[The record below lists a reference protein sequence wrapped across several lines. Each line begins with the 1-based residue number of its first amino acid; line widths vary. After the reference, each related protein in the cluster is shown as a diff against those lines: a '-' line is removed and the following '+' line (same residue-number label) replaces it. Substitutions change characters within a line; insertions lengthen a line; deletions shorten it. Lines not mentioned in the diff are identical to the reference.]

1 MILNNSEFKIL
12 IVDDVPKN
20 IQVLGSI
27 LIKENYNISF
37 AYNGTDALNLAATN
51 ELDLILLDVM
61 MPGIDGFETCR
72 RLKNSHETRDIPVI
86 FMTALSETTDK
97 VKGLQYGA
105 VDYITKPYE
114 AEEVLARVKTH
125 LTIRKLQKDLA
136 ERIRDLE
143 IRNQFIRRTF
153 GQYLSDEI
161 VHNLLQSDGI
171 KVGGEKRTITILMS
185 DLRGFSS
192 ISERLSPEDIVTL
205 LNNYLCAMTDVI
217 LKYEGTID
225 EFIGDAILVLFGAP
239 IWKPDHSERAAAC
252 AIEMQN
258 AMEKLNEENRRLGF
272 PELQMGIG
280 INTGEVVVGNI
291 GSIKRAKYGVVGRNV
306 NITSRI
312 QSYTVGNQILISE
325 NTFDCIS
332 EMASIKQSFKVNP
345 KGVKEP
351 VTLYDLIGIG
361 GAYDKYLKEKEDV
374 LRPLESEIPFKYV
387 VLDEKSTEPV
397 LLSGH
402 IVSLSN
408 KRATVRLYT
417 DIPLFSNLKIKILNK
432 FKNNYFDDIYCKVLR
447 KPNTEERIYEFF
459 FTLIPDE
466 IKIFFKENSEHNAVK
481 Q

>member
-1 MILNNSEFKIL
+1 MELNNSDFKIL

-27 LIKENYNISF
+27 LMKENYNISF
-37 AYNGTDALNLAATN
+37 AYNGSDAIKLASSN

-72 RLKNSHETRDIPVI
+72 QLKNLPETKDIPVI

-97 VKGLQYGA
+97 VKGLQTGA

-114 AEEVLARVKTH
+114 SEEVLARVRTH
-125 LTIRKLQKDLA
+125 LMIRKLQKDLS
-136 ERIRDLE
+136 ERIKDLE
-143 IRNQFIRRTF
+143 IRNRFIRRTF

-161 VHNLLQSDGI
+161 VHNLLQSDNI
-171 KVGGEKRTITILMS
+171 QVGGEKRTITILMS

-192 ISERLSPEDIVTL
+192 ISERLAPEDIVAM

-239 IWKPDHSERAAAC
+239 IWKPDHAERAAAC
-252 AIEMQN
+252 ALEMQN
-258 AMEKLNEENRRLGF
+258 AMEKLNKQNRSLGF

-291 GSIKRAKYGVVGRNV
+291 GSVKRAKYGVVGRNV

-312 QSYTVGNQILISE
+312 QSYTVGNQVLISE
-325 NTFDCIS
+325 NTYDCIS
-332 EMASIKQSFKVNP
+332 EIARIRQSFKVNP

-351 VTLYDLIGIG
+351 VTLYDLIGMDQPYNI
-361 GAYDKYLKEKEDV
+361 DLNEKIELMRRTPV
-374 LRPLESEIPFKYV
+374 EIPFQYII
-387 VLDEKSTEPV
+387 LDEKSTEHV
-397 LLSGH
+397 TLNGH
-402 IVSLSN
+402 ITELSEQ
-408 KRATVRLYT
+408 RAIVRLYT
-417 DIPLFSNLKIKILNK
+417 DLPVFSNLKVKIYNK
-432 FKNNYFDDIYCKVLR
+432 LKNYYFDDLYCKVLR
-447 KPNTEERIYEFF
+447 KPKSEEKIYELHFTHLPDDIKAFF
-459 FTLIPDE
+459 CGILET
-466 IKIFFKENSEHNAVK
+466 NAVK
-481 Q
+481 D

>member
-1 MILNNSEFKIL
+1 MILNNSDFKIL

-27 LIKENYNISF
+27 LMKENYNISF
-37 AYNGTDALNLAATN
+37 ANNGTDAISLAAAN
-51 ELDLILLDVM
+51 DLDLILLDVM
-61 MPGIDGFETCR
+61 MPGMDGFETCEK
-72 RLKNSHETRDIPVI
+72 LKNSSETKDIPVI

-97 VKGLQYGA
+97 VKGLQAGA

-125 LTIRKLQKDLA
+125 LMIRNLQKDLA
-136 ERIRDLE
+136 ERIKDLE
-143 IRNQFIRRTF
+143 IRNKFIRRTF

-161 VHNLLQSDGI
+161 VHNLLQTDGI
-171 KVGGEKRTITILMS
+171 QVGGEKRTITILMS

-192 ISERLSPEDIVTL
+192 ISERLNPEDIVTL

-239 IWKPDHSERAAAC
+239 IWKPDHAERAAAC

-258 AMEKLNEENRRLGF
+258 AMEKLNNANRKMNF

-325 NTFDCIS
+325 NTFDCIA
-332 EMASIKQSFKVNP
+332 EIAKTKQSFKVNP

-351 VTLYDLIGIG
+351 VTLYDLVGLNEP
-361 GAYDKYLKEKEDV
+361 YDISLKEKEDI
-374 LRPLESEIPFKYV
+374 LRIPSYEIAFRYT

-397 LLSGH
+397 VLNGNIIQLSA
-402 IVSLSN
+402 
-408 KRATVRLYT
+408 KRAMVRLYT
-417 DIPLFSNLKIKILNK
+417 DIPVFSNLKLNIKTKEKVYSTEDL
-432 FKNNYFDDIYCKVLR
+432 YCKVLS
-447 KPNTEERIYEFF
+447 KPKSEEKIYEFY
-459 FTLIPDE
+459 FTSIPDE
-466 IKIFFKENSEHNAVK
+466 IKLFFEDCTAMV
-481 Q
+481 QF